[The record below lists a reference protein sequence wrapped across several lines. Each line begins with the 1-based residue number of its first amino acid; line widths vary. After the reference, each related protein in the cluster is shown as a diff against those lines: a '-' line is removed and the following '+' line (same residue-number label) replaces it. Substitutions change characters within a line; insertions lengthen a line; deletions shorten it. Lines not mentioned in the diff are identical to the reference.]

1 MPDEEHVKGAGEVW
15 QEMAVSTKKRKKE
28 DYIVLKGQLKKK

>member
-1 MPDEEHVKGAGEVW
+1 MPDEEYVKGAGEAW
-15 QEMAVSTKKRKKE
+15 QEMAISTKKQKKE